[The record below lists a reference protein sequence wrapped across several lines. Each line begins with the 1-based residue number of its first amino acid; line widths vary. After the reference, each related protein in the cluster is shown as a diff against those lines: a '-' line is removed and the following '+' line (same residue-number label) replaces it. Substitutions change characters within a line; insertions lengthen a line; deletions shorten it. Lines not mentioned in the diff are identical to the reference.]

1 MLMNSTS
8 SNWYEGEGDLLAELK
23 VMRGSSE
30 TPTIPG
36 YEALAEVRRGGQG
49 VVYRATQAGTKRAVA
64 IKLMHASAASA
75 GEARRRFER
84 EVDLVAALRHPQIVS
99 VYDSGIA
106 SDGRPYLVMEYVE
119 GQSLD
124 EHLRAMG
131 PASAR
136 NIQRVVELF
145 VQIAEGVQFAHQRG
159 VIHRDLKPSNIRVD
173 RSGRARVLDF
183 GLAKG
188 VRGVPGEGG
197 SIVMGTPMETISGS
211 GQFLGSLAWAS
222 PEQAEGDQRDL
233 DVRTDVYSLGVMMY
247 HALSGEFPYDV
258 SGTLRQVLENIE
270 RSPSR
275 SLRLSAPSVNDEL
288 ATIVTHCLAK
298 ERERRYASAGDLASD
313 LKRYLAGEAINA
325 KGDSS
330 WYTIRKGVRRHRAAF
345 VIASAA
351 IVGLA
356 AFGVTMAL
364 LYGRAARAERSLSQ
378 RVVDLDRTS
387 KFLRETLS
395 APDPAKKGR
404 EARVLDV
411 VTSAA
416 KKIEA
421 DKEMSAAARAGVKST
436 LGVTFTGLGQ
446 YGEGVQMLR
455 GALEDYV
462 TADAETEDHAH
473 LADIVKTRASLA
485 YGLYRDGKLEE
496 ATKVAEE
503 AYAQRDALNAVD
515 RAAALISNVMAFSR
529 FGAGDLPGA
538 EKFLREQMELS
549 LAVGT
554 EDSLAVASDA
564 AGNLGIILR
573 QLDRYDEAE
582 ALYRAEL
589 ARAGDADTPGVAR
602 LVNSLGSV
610 MHSRGN
616 VAEAERLY
624 LEGVERLRRTLGPAH
639 DDTVAAMGNLALL
652 YGEHGRL
659 REAEEIQ
666 RAIIA
671 TCEKS
676 LGDENPATLMQRH
689 NLAKTLENQGRKDE
703 AEALLRK
710 TIEQRTK
717 VLGATHPNTL
727 VSLGNLGGL
736 LAAQGKREE
745 ALANSKYVYEL
756 LVAANGDERLE
767 TVLALNNYAI
777 SMQNAGQVAE
787 ALPMAERAAAGC
799 EKVLGPAH
807 WRTELLRGNL
817 GRCLLKLDRP
827 ADAEPLL
834 RASLDAIVKQ
844 FGPDHAIAKQ
854 TRLNLADAL
863 TRLNRADDA
872 AAFMPASAPGVG
884 AP

>member
-1 MLMNSTS
+1 MSNTS
-8 SNWYEGEGDLLAELK
+8 SNWYAAEGGLLAELK

-30 TPTIPG
+30 TPSIPG

-49 VVYRATQAGTKRAVA
+49 VVYRATQAGTRRSVA

-106 SDGRPYLVMEYVE
+106 SDGRPYLVMEFVD

-124 EHLRAMG
+124 EHLRTMG
-131 PASAR
+131 PATSR
-136 NIQRVVELF
+136 DVRRVVELF
-145 VQIAEGVQFAHQRG
+145 VEIAEGVQFAHQRG

-173 RSGRARVLDF
+173 RTGRARVLDF

-188 VRGVPGEGG
+188 VRSDASAGG
-197 SIVMGTPMETISGS
+197 SVSGSPNAFGSHMETISGS

-222 PEQAEGDQRDL
+222 PEQAQGDLRDL

-247 HALSGEFPYDV
+247 NALSGEFPYTV

-270 RSPSR
+270 RTPAR
-275 SLRLSAPSVNDEL
+275 SLRQSAPHINDEL
-288 ATIVTHCLAK
+288 STIVMHCLAK
-298 ERERRYASAGDLASD
+298 ERERRYASAGELASD
-313 LKRYLAGEAINA
+313 LRRYLSGEAITA

-330 WYTIRKGVRRHRAAF
+330 WYVIRKGVRRHRAAF
-345 VIASAA
+345 VVASAG

-356 AFGVTMAL
+356 VFGVTMAL
-364 LYGRAARAERSLSQ
+364 MYGRAARAERDLSQ

-387 KFLRETLS
+387 KFLRETLN

-411 VTSAA
+411 IAA
-416 KKIEA
+416 AANKIEA
-421 DKEMSAAARAGVKST
+421 DTEMSSAARAGVKST
-436 LGVTFTGLGQ
+436 LGVTFTGLAQ
-446 YGEGVQMLR
+446 YADGVRLLR
-455 GALEDYV
+455 GALHDYGI
-462 TADAETEDHAH
+462 ADAQHEGHPH
-473 LADIVKTRASLA
+473 LSDIVKTRASLA
-485 YGLYRDGKLEE
+485 YALYRDGKLEE
-496 ATKVAEE
+496 ATSVAEE
-503 AYAQRDALNAVD
+503 AYAQRDVLNPAD
-515 RAAALISNVMAFSR
+515 RAASLISNVMAFAR

-538 EKFLREQMELS
+538 EKYLREQMELS
-549 LAVGT
+549 RAVGT
-554 EDSLAVASDA
+554 EESLATAGDA
-564 AGNLGIILR
+564 AANLGIILR

-589 ARAGDADTPGVAR
+589 ARAGNTDTPGVAR
-602 LVNSLGSV
+602 IVNSLGSV

-624 LEGVERLRRTLGPAH
+624 REGIERSRRTLGPAH

-652 YGEHGRL
+652 YAEHARL

-666 RAIIA
+666 REIIA
-671 TCEKS
+671 TCEAS
-676 LGDENPATLMQRH
+676 LGDENPTTLMQRH
-689 NLAKTLENQGRKDE
+689 NLAKTLENQGRVDE

-736 LAAQGKREE
+736 LAMQGKHDD
-745 ALANSKYVYEL
+745 ALQVSKHVYEL

-787 ALPMAERAAAGC
+787 ALPLAQRAAQAC
-799 EKVLGPAH
+799 EKVLGPSH

-834 RASLDAIVKQ
+834 RSSLSAIVKQ
-844 FGPDHAIAKQ
+844 FGPDHAVAKQ
-854 TRLNLADAL
+854 TRGNLLDAL
-863 TRLNRADDA
+863 TRLNRPEEA
-872 AAFMPASAPGVG
+872 AAFAP
-884 AP
+884 